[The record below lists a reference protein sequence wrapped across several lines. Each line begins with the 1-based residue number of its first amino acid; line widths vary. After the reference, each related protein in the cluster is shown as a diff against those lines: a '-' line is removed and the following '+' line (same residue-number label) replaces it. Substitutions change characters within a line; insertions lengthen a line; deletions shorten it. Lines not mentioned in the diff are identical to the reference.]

1 LPDFDF
7 EAKERLD
14 IVGNVRACSAH
25 WVVMSAQVYNIE
37 AGKPEGSPTTAG
49 SRCEDSV

>member
-1 LPDFDF
+1 LPDF

-14 IVGNVRACSAH
+14 IEGNGRACITH
-25 WVVMSAQVYNIE
+25 WVAMIAQVYSIE
-37 AGKPEGSPTTAG
+37 AGKPEGSPTKAG